1 MFVDSKKEKLDQMQ
15 LLRIAFENSRTQYTV
30 EEGIASVIA
39 ESRMPNCIMMRQGNT
54 IFIIHY
60 VPKQKNEGMFR
71 ALNAD
76 TPANYLQ
83 NSLEFIKAAGLAG
96 FTLLVSQFQD
106 PALIQIFKYISRKP
120 PFPGMGYAVQEMKGG
135 GYQVTVNLG
144 TSKSAHGGTL
154 PSAPK
159 KAKGAL

>member
-1 MFVDSKKEKLDQMQ
+1 MFVDSKKEMLDQMQ
-15 LLRIAFENSRTQYTV
+15 LLRLAFENSRTQYTV
-30 EEGIASVIA
+30 EEGIAAVVA
-39 ESRMPNCIMMRQGNT
+39 ESRMPNCIMMREGNT

-60 VPKQKNEGMFR
+60 NPKQKNEGMFR

-106 PALIQIFKYISRKP
+106 PALLQIFKYISRKP
-120 PFPGMGYAVQEMKGG
+120 PFPKMGYAVQKTRDG

-144 TSKSAHGGTL
+144 TPKSAHGGTL

>member
-1 MFVDSKKEKLDQMQ
+1 MFVDSKKEMLDDMA
-15 LLRIAFENSRTQYTV
+15 LLRLAFENSKTPYTT
-30 EEGIASVIA
+30 EEGIAAVLA
-39 ESRMPNCIMMRQGNT
+39 ESRMPNCIMMREGNT
-54 IFIIHY
+54 LFIIQY
-60 VPKQKNEGMFR
+60 VPKQKNQGMFR

-76 TPANYLQ
+76 TPANFLQ

-120 PFPGMGYAVQEMKGG
+120 PFPGMGYAVQEMRGG

-144 TSKSAHGGTL
+144 TPKSAHGGTL

>member
-1 MFVDSKKEKLDQMQ
+1 MFVDSKNEKLDQMQ
-15 LLRIAFENSRTQYTV
+15 LLKIAFENTRTQYTT
-30 EEGIASVIA
+30 EEGIAAVVA
-39 ESRMPNCIMMRQGNT
+39 ESQMPNCIMMREGNT

-60 VPKQKNEGMFR
+60 DPKNKSHGMFR

-106 PALIQIFKYISRKP
+106 PALLNIFKYISRKP
-120 PFPGMGYAVQEMKGG
+120 PFPKMGYAVQRTRDG

-144 TSKSAHGGTL
+144 TPKSAHGGTL

-159 KAKGAL
+159 KEKGAL

>member
-1 MFVDSKKEKLDQMQ
+1 MFVDSKKEMLEDMA
-15 LLRIAFENSRTQYTV
+15 LLRIAFENSRMPYTT
-30 EEGIASVIA
+30 EEGIAAIIA
-39 ESRMPNCIMMRQGNT
+39 ETRMPNCIVMREGNT
-54 IFIIHY
+54 LFIINY
-60 VPKQKNEGMFR
+60 VPKQKNQGMFR

-96 FTLLVSQFQD
+96 FTTLISQFQD
-106 PALIQIFKYISRKP
+106 AALLQIFKYISRKP
-120 PFPGMGYAVQEMKGG
+120 PFPGMGYAVQRIKDG
-135 GYQVTVNLG
+135 GYQVIVNLG
-144 TSKSAHGGTL
+144 TPKSAHGGTL

>member
-1 MFVDSKKEKLDQMQ
+1 MFVDSKKEMLDDIA
-15 LLRIAFENSRTQYTV
+15 LLRLAFENSKTPYTV
-30 EEGIASVIA
+30 EEGIAAVLA
-39 ESRMPNCIMMRQGNT
+39 ESRMPNCIMMREGNT
-54 IFIIHY
+54 LFIIQY
-60 VPKQKNEGMFR
+60 VPKQKNQGMFR

-106 PALIQIFKYISRKP
+106 PALLQIFKYISRKP
-120 PFPGMGYAVQEMKGG
+120 PFPGMGYAVQEMRGG

-144 TSKSAHGGTL
+144 TPKSAHGGTL

>member
-1 MFVDSKKEKLDQMQ
+1 MFVDSKKEMLDQMQ
-15 LLRIAFENSRTQYTV
+15 LLRLAFENSRTQYTV
-30 EEGIASVIA
+30 EEGIAAVVA
-39 ESRMPNCIMMRQGNT
+39 ESRMPNCILIRQGNT

-60 VPKQKNEGMFR
+60 NPKQKNEGMFR

-96 FTLLVSQFQD
+96 FTTLVSQFQD
-106 PALIQIFKYISRKP
+106 PALLQIFKYISRKP
-120 PFPGMGYAVQEMKGG
+120 PLPKMGYIVQEMKGG

-144 TSKSAHGGTL
+144 TPKSAHGGTL

>member
-1 MFVDSKKEKLDQMQ
+1 MFVDSKKEMLDDMA
-15 LLRIAFENSRTQYTV
+15 LLRLAFENSRTPYTT
-30 EEGIASVIA
+30 EEGIAAVLA
-39 ESRMPNCIMMRQGNT
+39 ESRMPNCIMMREGNT
-54 IFIIHY
+54 LFIIQY
-60 VPKQKNEGMFR
+60 VPKQKNQGMFR

-76 TPANYLQ
+76 TPANFLQ

-120 PFPGMGYAVQEMKGG
+120 PFPGMGYAVQEMRGG

-144 TSKSAHGGTL
+144 TPKSAHGGTL

>member
-1 MFVDSKKEKLDQMQ
+1 MFVDSKKEMLDDIA
-15 LLRIAFENSRTQYTV
+15 LLRLAFENSKTPYTT
-30 EEGIASVIA
+30 EEGIAAVLA
-39 ESRMPNCIMMRQGNT
+39 ESRMPNCIMMREGNT
-54 IFIIHY
+54 LFIINY
-60 VPKQKNEGMFR
+60 VPKQKNQGMFR

-76 TPANYLQ
+76 TPANFLQ

-120 PFPGMGYAVQEMKGG
+120 PFPGMGYAVQEMRGG

-144 TSKSAHGGTL
+144 TPKSAHGGTL

>member
-1 MFVDSKKEKLDQMQ
+1 MFVDSKTQMLDQMQ
-15 LLRIAFENSRTQYTV
+15 LLKIAFENSRTPYTT
-30 EEGIASVIA
+30 EEGIAAVVA
-39 ESRMPNCIMMRQGNT
+39 ESRMPNCVMMRQGNT

-96 FTLLVSQFQD
+96 FTTLVSQFQD
-106 PALIQIFKYISRKP
+106 PALLQIFKYISRKP
-120 PFPGMGYAVQEMKGG
+120 PFPKMGYIVQEMKGG

-144 TSKSAHGGTL
+144 TPKSAHGGTL

>member
-1 MFVDSKKEKLDQMQ
+1 MFVDSKTQMLDQMQ
-15 LLRIAFENSRTQYTV
+15 LLKIAFENSRTPYTT
-30 EEGIASVIA
+30 EEAIAAVVA
-39 ESRMPNCIMMRQGNT
+39 ESRMPNCVMMRQGNT

-96 FTLLVSQFQD
+96 FTTLVSQFQD
-106 PALIQIFKYISRKP
+106 PALLQIFKYISRKP
-120 PFPGMGYAVQEMKGG
+120 PFPKMGYAVQEMKGG

-144 TSKSAHGGTL
+144 TPKSAQIGRAHV
-154 PSAPK
+154 
-159 KAKGAL
+159 

>member
-1 MFVDSKKEKLDQMQ
+1 MLTDSKQKMLSQMEILTTAFQ
-15 LLRIAFENSRTQYTV
+15 TTKTPYTTEEAIA
-30 EEGIASVIA
+30 AVIA
-39 ESRMPNCIMMRQGNT
+39 ESRLPNSIMIRQGNT
-54 IFIIHY
+54 IFCVTY
-60 VPKQKNEGMFR
+60 DPKQKNLAYFR

-83 NSLEFIKAAGLAG
+83 NSLEFIKAVGLAG
-96 FTLLVSQFQD
+96 FSVLVTQFYDSSLLN
-106 PALIQIFKYISRKP
+106 IFKYIAKKP
-120 PFPGMGYAVQEMKGG
+120 PFPGMGYAVQETEDG

-144 TSKSAHGGTL
+144 TPKSAHGGTL

>member
-1 MFVDSKKEKLDQMQ
+1 MFVDSKKEMLDDMA
-15 LLRIAFENSRTQYTV
+15 LLRLAFENSKTPYTT
-30 EEGIASVIA
+30 EEGIAAVLA
-39 ESRMPNCIMMRQGNT
+39 ESRMPNCIMMREGNT
-54 IFIIHY
+54 LFIINY
-60 VPKQKNEGMFR
+60 VPKQKNQGMFR

-76 TPANYLQ
+76 TPANFLQ

-106 PALIQIFKYISRKP
+106 PALLQIFKYISRKP
-120 PFPGMGYAVQEMKGG
+120 PFPGMGYAVQEMREG

-144 TSKSAHGGTL
+144 TPKSAHGGTL

>member
-1 MFVDSKKEKLDQMQ
+1 
-15 LLRIAFENSRTQYTV
+15 
-30 EEGIASVIA
+30 
-39 ESRMPNCIMMRQGNT
+39 
-54 IFIIHY
+54 
-60 VPKQKNEGMFR
+60 MFR

-96 FTLLVSQFQD
+96 FSILVSQFKD
-106 PALIQIFKYISRKP
+106 PALLQLFKYISRKP
-120 PFPGMGYAVQEMKGG
+120 PFPGMGYSVQKMRDG

-144 TSKSAHGGTL
+144 TPKSAHGGTL